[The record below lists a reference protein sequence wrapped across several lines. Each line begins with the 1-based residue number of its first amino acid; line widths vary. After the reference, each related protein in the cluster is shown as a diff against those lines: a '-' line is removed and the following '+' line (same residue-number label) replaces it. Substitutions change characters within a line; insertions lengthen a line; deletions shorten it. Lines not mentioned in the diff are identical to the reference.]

1 MIKNYTATNV
11 NDLRSIAADF
21 LESIGSN
28 RIIAFYGSMGAGKT
42 TFIKALCDLLK
53 VTDTVN
59 SPSFAIINE
68 YSVPNNGSI
77 YHFDFYRLK
86 NINEAFDMG
95 CEDYFYSGNYC
106 FVEWPE
112 KVEELMPPNHV
123 RVTIDIVSPQERK
136 ITVDQIS
143 NSAKI

>member
-1 MIKNYTATNV
+1 MIKNYTVTNV

-28 RIIAFYGSMGAGKT
+28 RIIAFYGSMGTGKT

-112 KVEELMPPNHV
+112 KGRSDASKHV

>member
-1 MIKNYTATNV
+1 MIKNYTVTNV

-59 SPSFAIINE
+59 IRRRDLAVTEQHAAAVGRRDAVDDADQRRLAGPVGAKQPVDRTSGDCE
-68 YSVPNNGSI
+68 RYVVEGLVPGVLLG
-77 YHFDFYRLK
+77 DMFY
-86 NINEAFDMG
+86 
-95 CEDYFYSGNYC
+95 CE
-106 FVEWPE
+106 
-112 KVEELMPPNHV
+112 
-123 RVTIDIVSPQERK
+123 
-136 ITVDQIS
+136 
-143 NSAKI
+143 